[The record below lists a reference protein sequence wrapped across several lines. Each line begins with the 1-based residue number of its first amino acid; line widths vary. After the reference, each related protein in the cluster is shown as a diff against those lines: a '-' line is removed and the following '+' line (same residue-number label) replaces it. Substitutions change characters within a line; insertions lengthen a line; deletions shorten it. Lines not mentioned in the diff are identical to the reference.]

1 MSWIVV
7 HNEGARKGRRVLEMV
22 QEALSSCSERF
33 NFCPVGALPNC
44 DVSPER
50 VVVVGGDGTVNLT
63 TNWLHANGLYT
74 TLALVPAGTG
84 NNLAGG
90 LGLPSSVPEAIDVA
104 LTGRDSTSRRDSY
117 RCR

>member
-7 HNEGARKGRRVLEMV
+7 HNEGARKGRQILKAV
-22 QEALSSCSERF
+22 QEALSSCSER
-33 NFCPVGALPNC
+33 VDLYSVAALPNC

-63 TNWLHANGLYT
+63 INWLHANGLYT

-84 NNLAGG
+84 NNLAGVWDCRAPFPRR
-90 LGLPSSVPEAIDVA
+90 LI
-104 LTGRDSTSRRDSY
+104 SR
-117 RCR
+117 